1 MKYTAKRNLS
11 LSLSVIFLVLALIV
25 FFVWDWPSFKA
36 VGELNK
42 KINQEQTQY
51 NNQYQ
56 AVQIAKSIIDQYKSL
71 INVSQTVSLSIP
83 RDPEIQNLLAQV
95 DNITT
100 QSGLTL
106 DNINFETAATVV
118 LSAKQAKQSTS
129 IVQSYR
135 TMTLT
140 LGLSG
145 NYDSLKTWLNA
156 IETNIRVM
164 DVVKISFAG
173 LSTEASKNIGIF
185 NFKVTLNV
193 YYQ

>member
-11 LSLSVIFLVLALIV
+11 LGLSVTFLVLALIV
-25 FFVWDWPSFKA
+25 FFVWDWPSFKE

-118 LSAKQAKQSTS
+118 PSAKQVKQSTS
-129 IVQSYR
+129 IVQNYH

-145 NYDSLKTWLNA
+145 NYESLKTWLNV
-156 IETNIRVM
+156 IETNIRLM
-164 DVVKISFAG
+164 NVVKISFAG
-173 LSTEASKNIGIF
+173 LSAEASKNIDIF
-185 NFKVTLNV
+185 NFKVSLNV

>member
-11 LSLSVIFLVLALIV
+11 LGLSVTFLVLALIV
-25 FFVWDWPSFKA
+25 FFVWDWPSFKE

-118 LSAKQAKQSTS
+118 PSAKQAKQSTS
-129 IVQSYR
+129 IVQNYH

-145 NYDSLKTWLNA
+145 NYESLKTWLNV
-156 IETNIRVM
+156 IETNIRLM
-164 DVVKISFAG
+164 NVVKISFAG
-173 LSTEASKNIGIF
+173 LSAEASKNIGIF
-185 NFKVTLNV
+185 NFKVALNV